1 MEGRLIMQKIKI
13 TVIMMTLV
21 LLGGC
26 QSLNSPHTELV
37 YEKLSEKEEYL
48 LNLTGNKASF
58 YHINNLPID
67 KEYEI
72 LLTYEFYRNGEEIK
86 KEIITSLMNDHAS
99 KKEETKTLAINI
111 QEDKIRFLIGEE
123 GAYASGSYELEETLD
138 QYSQSFF
145 SSNINLEIGT
155 EIYIYQ
161 ANSADSTRDNVTLG
175 IPISMDE
182 LKRTLNAND
191 NNVFIKLTFKEI

>member
-1 MEGRLIMQKIKI
+1 MQKIKI
-13 TVIMMTLV
+13 TVIMMALV

-26 QSLNSPHTELV
+26 QSLNSPYTELV

-67 KEYEI
+67 KDYEI

-175 IPISMDE
+175 IPINMDE